1 MEKLVVNGGLKLC
14 GTVKTVCAK
23 NAVLPVLAA
32 SVMADGEIILLDCP
46 EISDVKVMLDI
57 LRRMGCDVKKY
68 DDGSVH
74 INSQSAYLSEV
85 PQNISK
91 ELRSSIFMMGSIL
104 SKFKK
109 AIVSY
114 PGGCEIG
121 LRPIDFHVKGLR
133 ALNVK
138 IKEEDGYIFCDGSEM
153 CGGFVH
159 LDYPSVGATENIM
172 MAATLCKGVTII
184 NNAAKEPEIVDLANF
199 INTLGGKI
207 KGAGSDKIEIIGV
220 KSLNGGSYRC
230 IGDRIYAGTMLL
242 AGVMTGGEIE
252 LTDINYNYLQP
263 LVSKLCESACK
274 IECFSDKIYVYN
286 SNRMKAIRLTATMPY
301 PGFPTDLQAPLMSAL
316 TIADGTSI
324 IVENLFETRF
334 KHVPELI
341 KMGAEI
347 TVKDRVAII
356 DGVKKLH
363 SADVTAK
370 DLRGGAALVLAAL
383 TADGNTVINEV
394 NHIDR
399 GYVAIE
405 KTLANLGA
413 DIKRIAF

>member
-1 MEKLVVNGGLKLC
+1 MEKLIVNGGSRLC
-14 GTVKTVCAK
+14 GLVKTVSAK
-23 NAVLPVLAA
+23 NAVLPILAA
-32 SVMADGEIILLDCP
+32 SVMSDGEITLLECP
-46 EISDVKVMLDI
+46 QITDVKVMLDI
-57 LRRMGCDVKKY
+57 LKRMGCDIHIEQN
-68 DDGSVH
+68 GSVK
-74 INSQSAYLSEV
+74 INSQSAYLSQV

-109 AIVSY
+109 AVVSY

-133 ALNVK
+133 ALNVN
-138 IKEEDGYIFCDGSEM
+138 IKEEDGYIFCDGSKM

-172 MAATLCKGVTII
+172 MAATLIRGVTVI

-207 KGAGSDKIEIIGV
+207 KGAGSDKIEITGV
-220 KSLNGGSYRC
+220 KKLHGGTYKC
-230 IGDRIYAGTMLL
+230 IGDRIFAGTMLL
-242 AGVMTGGEIE
+242 AGAMTKGELEIE
-252 LTDINYNYLQP
+252 GINYNYLQP
-263 LVSKLCESACK
+263 LVSKLRESACK
-274 IECFSDKIYVYN
+274 IDCFNDKIYMYCK
-286 SNRMKAIRLTATMPY
+286 NRLKAIRLTATMPY
-301 PGFPTDLQAPLMSAL
+301 PGFPTDLQAPLMSSL
-316 TIADGTSI
+316 TTADGTSI

-347 TVKDRVAII
+347 TVKDRVAIV
-356 DGVKKLH
+356 DGVSSLH
-363 SADVTAK
+363 SAEITAK

-383 TADGNTVINEV
+383 TAEGTTSINEI

-399 GYVAIE
+399 GYVSIE
-405 KTLANLGA
+405 KTLNELGA
-413 DIKRIAF
+413 KIKRITV